1 MGGVGLSQPVVTN
14 KPANRIPACANL
26 KKFKRFMPAKFGM
39 RPPNFNL
46 RLNRKSS
53 KELPAKEQN
62 CYEFSV
68 TPIEERPAN
77 STISRT
83 LGVLR
88 HRPYL
93 IFWIGTFISNTGN
106 WTENAA
112 QSWAVTT
119 QTAGTGHQGLMV
131 EILQF
136 ADFCPVLLLAL
147 VAGVIS
153 DRVNRKVWVLILQST
168 ACVLGAGLAVAAF
181 LGKAT
186 PWVVIVF
193 TFLEGIVWA
202 FNGPTYM
209 AIAPSLVPRAE
220 WDRAMALNSVQFN
233 MARLCGPMLAA
244 AFIGAVGIAGAFTF
258 NAFTFLPLLIGLA
271 VAIPRLP
278 SPSKDKPTSVS
289 HDIREGLKFV
299 WTHPGTRRLTIMS
312 LTFMFLSAPL
322 QGLLPVFAQS
332 VLNGGPA
339 LYGLMLSAIGLGSI
353 VGAFALSSIPAYY
366 PRHHLIPLAMCIF
379 SGIGVLFSFSRVPV
393 LSLGILVL
401 CGTFWLLSLNPTN
414 TANQLL
420 ATDANRG
427 RVLSVMLLAQQ
438 GGMPLG
444 HLFAGYLTH
453 YMPVPWVLRV
463 MLGTLLLVMIV
474 FLFMREPAID
484 NMARRDVGNR
494 TLLGTVWEAI
504 TAHSHHPDYP
514 AEIAVQRDEKTIS

>member
-1 MGGVGLSQPVVTN
+1 MISSDTRHTDSAVTR
-14 KPANRIPACANL
+14 A
-26 KKFKRFMPAKFGM
+26 
-39 RPPNFNL
+39 
-46 RLNRKSS
+46 
-53 KELPAKEQN
+53 
-62 CYEFSV
+62 
-68 TPIEERPAN
+68 
-77 STISRT
+77 

-119 QTAGTGHQGLMV
+119 QTAGSPHQGLMV
-131 EILQF
+131 ETLQF

-147 VAGVIS
+147 LAGVIS
-153 DRVNRKVWVLILQST
+153 DRVNRKTWLIILQT
-168 ACVLGAGLAVAAF
+168 AACVLGAGLAVAAF
-181 LGKAT
+181 LGRAT
-186 PWVVIVF
+186 PWVVIAF

-202 FNGPTYM
+202 LNAPTYM

-220 WDRAMALNSVQFN
+220 LDRALALNSVQFN

-244 AFIGAVGIAGAFTF
+244 GIIGVIGVAGAFAF
-258 NAFTFLPLLIGLA
+258 NAVTFLPLLFALW
-271 VAIPRLP
+271 VAIPQLP
-278 SPSKDKPTSVS
+278 SPSKTKETSIS

-332 VLNGGPA
+332 VLKGGPA
-339 LYGLMLSAIGLGSI
+339 LFGFMLSAIGLGSI
-353 VGAFALSSIPAYY
+353 VGAFLLASIPAYY
-366 PRHHLIPLAMCIF
+366 PRHHLIPLAMCTF
-379 SGIGVLFSFSRVPV
+379 SAIGLLFSFSRIPG
-393 LSLGILVL
+393 LSLLILVA

-444 HLFAGYLTH
+444 HLFAGFLTH
-453 YMPVPWVLRV
+453 YMSPPWVLRA
-463 MLGTLLLVMIV
+463 MLGTLLLIMAV
-474 FLFMREPAID
+474 FVFFREPAID
-484 NMARRDVGNR
+484 NMTRRDLGKR
-494 TLLGTVWEAI
+494 TLLGTIWEAI

-514 AEIAVQRDEKTIS
+514 AEIAVQSEKEPTGSGVS